1 MKVLTEVGEINNV
14 VIMHKGT
21 GYKYRRI
28 VGNSGYRGYREAMEE
43 DSAVMIEIEDMAE
56 IDAMIRVL
64 FDFRE
69 MMLDTLGIWE
79 PRRLKNREA
88 QGCKEKMVRR
98 RKR

>member
-1 MKVLTEVGEINNV
+1 MKVLTEVGEIDDV
-14 VIMHKGT
+14 VIEHKGT
-21 GYKYRRI
+21 GYRYRKMVGSFGYHKYEKAPEE
-28 VGNSGYRGYREAMEE
+28 GNTM
-43 DSAVMIEIEDMAE
+43 MIEIKDIGELE
-56 IDAMIRVL
+56 AMIGVL

>member
-1 MKVLTEVGEINNV
+1 MKVLTEVEEINNV

-56 IDAMIRVL
+56 IEAMIGVL
-64 FDFRE
+64 FDF
-69 MMLDTLGIWE
+69 
-79 PRRLKNREA
+79 
-88 QGCKEKMVRR
+88 KE
-98 RKR
+98 